1 MTYTTTY
8 ECRACPADSLSAPGS
23 TSEWDCKCNSGFFVV
38 WGYQMSCEACPSPS
52 SSPPGSQSQS
62 ACVCDTGYSL
72 ENSNQRRRS
81 AAADVSKLSGPVST
95 RDHDMGHTSMYTCQ
109 ACSPM
114 DLPPVGC
121 NCNGYYGSTD
131 ACSPC
136 PENSVSVKGAGN
148 VADCKCNQGFYASTD
163 SSSCHPCPVD
173 SVPVYDPQQ
182 ERWDCNC
189 SAGLYAIGRS
199 SSSRRSSLGSSTS
212 DTFLRDH
219 DTFVSAPTCGTE
231 PAATGILQCNGILNN
246 DFFLSLFRAI
256 CGLAD
261 LFAVVSRC
269 RMPDEF

>member
-1 MTYTTTY
+1 
-8 ECRACPADSLSAPGS
+8 
-23 TSEWDCKCNSGFFVV
+23 
-38 WGYQMSCEACPSPS
+38 MSCQACPSPS
-52 SSPPGSQSQS
+52 SSPPGSESEG

-72 ENSNQRRRS
+72 DTSNQRRRS
-81 AAADVSKLSGPVST
+81 SAADVSKLSGPVST
-95 RDHDMGHTSMYTCQ
+95 RDHDMGPTSYTSMYTCQ

-148 VADCKCNQGFYASTD
+148 VADCKCNQGFYASSD

-246 DFFLSLFRAI
+246 DLFLYLFRTI

-261 LFAVVSRC
+261 LFAVFSSPGVACPTNSESATGSTSSAACKCTSVSFLCASRNVA
-269 RMPDEF
+269 